1 MFVVCIRTLGIE
13 ISVFWK
19 TEMKKMICFMLWQ
32 MWQICGG
39 RRQLYRHG
47 RRLLQGSSWR
57 GLCFIVIK
65 IGPKI
70 IFIVIKIGS
79 KIIFIVI
86 QIGSKIIFK
95 TTKKWFWGSSV
106 IHSQSL
112 VYFVP
117 QEYHNQTGSAIFPH
131 HLHCQQNLLQNHD
144 HIQNQIRLIFI
155 LTFLTNMTTSTSWSV
170 AGWKSVR
177 GAV

>member
-1 MFVVCIRTLGIE
+1 MVCTRTLSIE
-13 ISVFWK
+13 ISMFWK
-19 TEMKKMICFMLWQ
+19 IKMKGMIYFMLWQ
-32 MWQICGG
+32 MWQICGS
-39 RRQLYRHG
+39 RWQLYRHG

-57 GLCFIVIK
+57 GL
-65 IGPKI
+65 

-86 QIGSKIIFK
+86 QIGSTIIFK

-112 VYFVP
+112 VYFLP
-117 QEYHNQTGSAIFPH
+117 QEYHNQSGSAIFPH

-144 HIQNQIRLIFI
+144 HIQNQIRVIFI